1 MTTRVSEVMTREYD
15 CSSAEISLSASKV
28 ESGHQSLPPSSTTLA
43 KSLTQRTIPSS
54 PQHHRFNSVAT
65 TTASSTSSLQRS
77 QSTDR
82 PTSSPSSLQTSTSLG
97 PPRGSCFSNQPTSS
111 GKDARSPVSRRAPA
125 SRSSHGIA
133 TADGP
138 PPALITQHSYHG
150 DQWRSPPKS
159 GQPHPPLV
167 IHQQSQSTST
177 DTLTQTTKNKSQRDS
192 EASSTQVKANDLLTR
207 TGGMTAAPSSTDSH
221 PELEEEKDTLRTL
234 TGIPRTK
241 STITDPRSKPI
252 TSSREE
258 DHSISSHEDLFLNLA
273 RADSEI
279 AGAAEPARRSERR
292 RVCHA
297 SFRVTVNASKLTFKQ
312 SQVSISGSQQTPR
325 PRPSSS
331 GQLASNGRATDEQPE
346 AILPRWS
353 QGYNDSPINKRH
365 SSPRDRIYAASA
377 HPLDQRRR
385 YLHSEASSRAS
396 FATARTRNGSTP
408 DPSPEQ
414 PNSFGRRQSVTESL
428 SGLPSRGQRPSNR
441 PYLSNGQLGSSPFAS
456 HSPIVDRDQAR
467 HPARIDGT
475 ESTISTTAPSTV
487 WDELDDLKSRIRKL
501 ELTGKLPASSGAAIS
516 GAVGERPPT
525 ATTTITTASISP
537 KHGQAKNNPTEASTI
552 RESATA
558 HPLLH
563 SALANAKTIVDPK
576 MYRILD
582 EAASNA
588 LALVTM
594 TRDSIDQSA
603 STGSVV
609 NLANPL
615 AIDRQLRRKA
625 DSMCRSLT
633 ELCILLS
640 EDKSNLDSK
649 PHSRPQSR
657 DTTTLGQKSEPAQ
670 EDIYNPHTFRAS
682 SLEPERSSSRIM
694 SRLEARRA
702 SLLANSRESS
712 QEPQTLPVQAPPSS
726 ASPAGAIGSDRASSS
741 VARRRTGG
749 PLDFENRPSSRATAT
764 EILSQRPS
772 PQGRYSR
779 EYTSKHPL
787 PNSLST
793 PTNNHVSTHLQH
805 SQSVHSTL
813 PARRNYRASASN
825 SPATPEGIVNV
836 QPRRY
841 LGERATPALAEKTDE
856 ERLAEA
862 RQARVT
868 SMGQHSSRRLRLV
881 EGEGEG

>member
-1 MTTRVSEVMTREYD
+1 MTRENGG
-15 CSSAEISLSASKV
+15 SSAEIPLSASEV
-28 ESGHQSLPPSSTTLA
+28 ESGHHSLPPSSTTLA

-54 PQHHRFNSVAT
+54 AQHHRFNSVAT
-65 TTASSTSSLQRS
+65 TTAASPSSLQRS

-82 PTSSPSSLQTSTSLG
+82 PTSSPSSLQTSNSLG
-97 PPRGSCFSNQPTSS
+97 PPRGSYFSNQPTSS
-111 GKDARSPVSRRAPA
+111 GKEVRSPASRRAPA

-150 DQWRSPPKS
+150 EQWRSPPKS
-159 GQPHPPLV
+159 GQLHPPL
-167 IHQQSQSTST
+167 IIQQQSQTAST
-177 DTLTQTTKNKSQRDS
+177 DSLTQTTKSKSQRDS
-192 EASSTQVKANDLLTR
+192 QASSTQVKANDPLAR
-207 TGGMTAAPSSTDSH
+207 AGGMTAAPSSTDPH
-221 PELEEEKDTLRTL
+221 PMLEEEEDTLRTL
-234 TGIPRTK
+234 GGIPRTK
-241 STITDPRSKPI
+241 STIADFQSKPI

-258 DHSISSHEDLFLNLA
+258 DHPISSHEDLFLNLA
-273 RADSEI
+273 RADSEV
-279 AGAAEPARRSERR
+279 AGAGEPGRRNERR

-297 SFRVTVNASKLTFKQ
+297 SFQATVNTSKLTFKQ
-312 SQVSISGSQQTPR
+312 SQVLISGSQQIPTSR
-325 PRPSSS
+325 PLSS
-331 GQLASNGRATDEQPE
+331 GQPASNGRATGDGQPE

-353 QGYNDSPINKRH
+353 QDYNDSSINKRH
-365 SSPRDRIYAASA
+365 SSPRDRVYAASA
-377 HPLDQRRR
+377 HPLDQQRR
-385 YLHSEASSRAS
+385 YLHSEASSRTS

-428 SGLPSRGQRPSNR
+428 SGLPSRGYRLSSR

-456 HSPIVDRDQAR
+456 HSPIVDRDQVR

-537 KHGQAKNNPTEASTI
+537 KHGQAKSNPTEASTI

-563 SALANAKTIVDPK
+563 SALANAKTIIDPK

-594 TRDSIDQSA
+594 TRNSIDQSA
-603 STGSVV
+603 SAGSVV
-609 NLANPL
+609 NIANPL

-649 PHSRPQSR
+649 PRSRPQSR
-657 DTTTLGQKSEPAQ
+657 DTAIPGQKSEPAQ
-670 EDIYNPHTFRAS
+670 EDIYNPNTLRAS
-682 SLEPERSSSRIM
+682 SLEPERTSSRIM

-712 QEPQTLPVQAPPSS
+712 QEPPTLPIQAPSSS
-726 ASPAGAIGSDRASSS
+726 ASPAGAIGTDRASSIT
-741 VARRRTGG
+741 RRRTGG
-749 PLDFENRPSSRATAT
+749 PMDFEIRPSSRATAS
-764 EILSQRPS
+764 EIVSQRPS
-772 PQGRYSR
+772 PQGRYSK

-787 PNSLST
+787 PNSLGT
-793 PTNNHVSTHLQH
+793 PTNNISTHLQH

-813 PARRNYRASASN
+813 PARRNYRASMSN
-825 SPATPEGIVNV
+825 SPATPEGMVSV

-841 LGERATPALAEKTDE
+841 LGERATPAPAEKTDK

-862 RQARVT
+862 MQARVT

-881 EGEGEG
+881 EGEGEV

>member
-1 MTTRVSEVMTREYD
+1 MATRVSEVMTREYD
-15 CSSAEISLSASKV
+15 CSSAEV

-43 KSLTQRTIPSS
+43 KSLTQRAIPSS

-65 TTASSTSSLQRS
+65 TTASSTSSLQRA

-97 PPRGSCFSNQPTSS
+97 PPRGSYFSNQPTSS
-111 GKDARSPVSRRAPA
+111 GKEARSPLSRRAPA

-133 TADGP
+133 TAEGP

-150 DQWRSPPKS
+150 EQWRSPPKS
-159 GQPHPPLV
+159 GQLHPPLV
-167 IHQQSQSTST
+167 IHQQSQTTST
-177 DTLTQTTKNKSQRDS
+177 DSLTQTTRSKSQRDS
-192 EASSTQVKANDLLTR
+192 EASSTQVKANDSLTR
-207 TGGMTAAPSSTDSH
+207 AGGMTAALSSTDSH
-221 PELEEEKDTLRTL
+221 PELEEEDDTLRTL
-234 TGIPRTK
+234 SGIPRTK
-241 STITDPRSKPI
+241 STIADSQSKPI

-273 RADSEI
+273 RADSEV
-279 AGAAEPARRSERR
+279 AGPAEPARRSERR

-297 SFRVTVNASKLTFKQ
+297 SFRATVNTSKLTFKQ
-312 SQVSISGSQQTPR
+312 SQVSISGSQQTPK
-325 PRPSSS
+325 PRPWSS
-331 GQLASNGRATDEQPE
+331 GQPASDGRATGDEQPE

-353 QGYNDSPINKRH
+353 QAYNDSPINKRH
-365 SSPRDRIYAASA
+365 SSPRDRVYAASA

-385 YLHSEASSRAS
+385 YLHSEVSSRAS

-408 DPSPEQ
+408 DPSPDQQKE
-414 PNSFGRRQSVTESL
+414 FGRRQSVTESL

-441 PYLSNGQLGSSPFAS
+441 PYLTNGQLGSSPFAS
-456 HSPIVDRDQAR
+456 HSPIVDRDQVR

-552 RESATA
+552 RESASA

-563 SALANAKTIVDPK
+563 SALANAKTIIDPK

-657 DTTTLGQKSEPAQ
+657 DTAIPGQKSEPAQ
-670 EDIYNPHTFRAS
+670 EDIYSPPTLRAS

-712 QEPQTLPVQAPPSS
+712 QEPPTLSIQPPPSS
-726 ASPAGAIGSDRASSS
+726 ASPAGAIGTNRASSS
-741 VARRRTGG
+741 VARRYTGG
-749 PLDFENRPSSRATAT
+749 PLDFENRPSSRATAS

-787 PNSLST
+787 PHSLGTS
-793 PTNNHVSTHLQH
+793 TNNHISTHLQH

-813 PARRNYRASASN
+813 PAHRNYRASASN

-841 LGERATPALAEKTDE
+841 LGERATAAPAEQTDK

-868 SMGQHSSRRLRLV
+868 SMGQHSSRRL
-881 EGEGEG
+881 

>member
-1 MTTRVSEVMTREYD
+1 M
-15 CSSAEISLSASKV
+15 
-28 ESGHQSLPPSSTTLA
+28 
-43 KSLTQRTIPSS
+43 
-54 PQHHRFNSVAT
+54 
-65 TTASSTSSLQRS
+65 
-77 QSTDR
+77 
-82 PTSSPSSLQTSTSLG
+82 
-97 PPRGSCFSNQPTSS
+97 
-111 GKDARSPVSRRAPA
+111 
-125 SRSSHGIA
+125 
-133 TADGP
+133 
-138 PPALITQHSYHG
+138 
-150 DQWRSPPKS
+150 
-159 GQPHPPLV
+159 
-167 IHQQSQSTST
+167 
-177 DTLTQTTKNKSQRDS
+177 
-192 EASSTQVKANDLLTR
+192 
-207 TGGMTAAPSSTDSH
+207 
-221 PELEEEKDTLRTL
+221 
-234 TGIPRTK
+234 
-241 STITDPRSKPI
+241 
-252 TSSREE
+252 
-258 DHSISSHEDLFLNLA
+258 
-273 RADSEI
+273 
-279 AGAAEPARRSERR
+279 
-292 RVCHA
+292 
-297 SFRVTVNASKLTFKQ
+297 KQ
-312 SQVSISGSQQTPR
+312 SQVSITGSQQTPR

-331 GQLASNGRATDEQPE
+331 GQPASNGRATEDEQPE
-346 AILPRWS
+346 AILSRWS

-377 HPLDQRRR
+377 HPLDQRKR
-385 YLHSEASSRAS
+385 YLHSEVSSRTS
-396 FATARTRNGSTP
+396 FTTARTRNGSTP

-428 SGLPSRGQRPSNR
+428 SGIPSRVQRPSNR

-456 HSPIVDRDQAR
+456 HSPIVDRDQIR

-537 KHGQAKNNPTEASTI
+537 KHGQAKDNPTEASTV
-552 RESATA
+552 REPTTA

-576 MYRILD
+576 IYRVLD

-588 LALVTM
+588 LALVTL

-603 STGSVV
+603 PTGSVV
-609 NLANPL
+609 NVANPL

-640 EDKSNLDSK
+640 EDKPKVDSK

-657 DTTTLGQKSEPAQ
+657 DTTVPGQKSEPVQ
-670 EDIYNPHTFRAS
+670 EDTYSPHTFRAS
-682 SLEPERSSSRIM
+682 NLEPERSSSRIM

-712 QEPQTLPVQAPPSS
+712 QEPPTLPVQAPPSS
-726 ASPAGAIGSDRASSS
+726 ASPSGFIGTDRASS
-741 VARRRTGG
+741 VARRRTAG
-749 PLDFENRPSSRATAT
+749 PLDFENRPSSRATAS

-787 PNSLST
+787 PNNLAT

-805 SQSVHSTL
+805 SQSMHSTL

-825 SPATPEGIVNV
+825 SPVTPEGIVNV

-841 LGERATPALAEKTDE
+841 LGERATPALAEKTDK